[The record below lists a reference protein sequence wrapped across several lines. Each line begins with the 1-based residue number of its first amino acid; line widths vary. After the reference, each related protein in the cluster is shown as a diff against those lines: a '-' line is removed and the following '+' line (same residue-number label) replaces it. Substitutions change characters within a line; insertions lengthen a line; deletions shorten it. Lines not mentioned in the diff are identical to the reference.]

1 MFFNI
6 PFGSIAQQKYV
17 TTAPPGSDILVNNI
31 TTTRVGSEILV
42 TYTTTGEPQKNQ
54 LPIATGVQLIG
65 LPNVGEE
72 LNAIWTYFH
81 INNASEGSTE
91 IEIQTA
97 VDEAFTT
104 DVQVVGAS
112 TPYVVD
118 IADLGRYIRV
128 AITPVT
134 SDGTSGAQVFSS
146 ASLVSSSLTQ
156 KQIRISLGQ
165 AAKAFSNVAWNLAHT
180 DNPDAS
186 YELANIK
193 NSDGDVITGLNLDVD
208 LAMSDNVTGPSNAG
222 IDDAAEFIAGSCAG
236 YWYPASGTR
245 GFIIEVPG
253 GGLGVGTGE
262 VKICGA
268 ITSGTN
274 AGSYSVNGTTINL
287 PNVTATTP
295 DSDNVAFFENVDMSG
310 NITIRCIDGTGICPI
325 NALIIYYYE

>member
-6 PFGSIAQQKYV
+6 PFGSIAQQLYV
-17 TTAPPGSDILVNNI
+17 TTQPPAADILVDDI
-31 TTTRVGSEILV
+31 TATRVGDEILV

-54 LPIATGVQLIG
+54 LPIATGVQLVG
-65 LPNVGEE
+65 LPNVGED
-72 LNAIWTYFH
+72 LDALWTYFH
-81 INNASEGSTE
+81 INNSPEGSTE
-91 IEIQTA
+91 LEIQTA
-97 VDEAFTT
+97 EDEAFTT

-112 TPYVVD
+112 TPYTVD

-134 SDGTSGAQVFSS
+134 SDGTAGLQVFST
-146 ASLVSSSLTQ
+146 ASLVSSSLVQ

-165 AAKAFSNVAWNLAHT
+165 AAKSFSNVAWNLAHT

-186 YELANIK
+186 YELNNMK

-222 IDDAAEFIAGSCAG
+222 IAGASEFIAGSCAG

-245 GFIIEVPG
+245 GFVIEVPG
-253 GGLGVGTGE
+253 GGLGVGVGE

-268 ITSGTN
+268 INSGTN
-274 AGSYSVNGTTINL
+274 AASYTVNGTPISL

-295 DSDNVAFFENVDMSG
+295 DDDNIAFFENVDMSG